1 MPLRYHPST
10 CSPGGAIRIRA
21 RANRVAP
28 HVDQPSPC
36 DDSAATT
43 RTVTQRKPPT
53 VHGAPPSAL
62 PETVPRYAIRPCT
75 DRPLP
80 LSVPVPAWFRLQ
92 SVLN

>member
-10 CSPGGAIRIRA
+10 CSPGGAIRTLA
-21 RANRVAP
+21 RADRVVP

-36 DDSAATT
+36 DDSAATA
-43 RTVTQRKPPT
+43 RTVTQRKPPP
-53 VHGAPPSAL
+53 VHAVPSLAL
-62 PETVPRYAIRPCT
+62 PETAPHYATRPCT